1 MRFFLA
7 ICVLLCFSAES
18 YSQKVI
24 KLDEA
29 IKIAVEKNTLLQ
41 KQNNTLESYKSNIN
55 ASFGKFL
62 PTLGAQAGW
71 EWTRSE
77 QEGGQKYIQNV
88 GVIPV
93 NKTVVVD
100 NRQYTVGAGTNWTLF
115 DGLSN
120 FNTHD
125 QNKINYKA
133 AELSIQR
140 LKQDV
145 VFQTISLYY
154 NIVNYQTLLK
164 VKEEDLVWNKKNLE
178 TVNAKN
184 QLGAVTM
191 ADVYSQQVKLG
202 NAELEFIKTKNNL
215 ETAKLDLLNYLSLD
229 AFGSYSFP
237 DTLSFLNGLNLQED
251 NETVKSLV
259 DEAIKHRPDYQSAK
273 LNILSASKGIDIAK
287 GNYYPQLTNNIN
299 FYSSSDMVK
308 NLFKSNTYSVGLT
321 LSIPIFEGFSID
333 NQVQSAVVSYKNK
346 QIELTELEKDI
357 KKKIQQTYLD
367 LLTAQKSVDVSKRNV
382 TSAEENRKIEEEKYS
397 LGSGTLL
404 NVLIANS
411 EYNNAQTSLINTMF
425 SYSVLKEQLNYYLG
439 IIDFKKFE

>member
-1 MRFFLA
+1 MRFFLG
-7 ICVLLCFSAES
+7 ICILFCFTAES
-18 YSQKVI
+18 YSQKV
-24 KLDEA
+24 LSLNEA

-41 KQNNTLESYKSNIN
+41 KQNNNLESSKSSIK
-55 ASFGKFL
+55 ASFGNFL

-77 QEGGQKYIQNV
+77 QESGQKYIQNV

-93 NKTVVVD
+93 GKTIVE
-100 NRQYTVGAGTNWTLF
+100 NRQYTAGAGTNWTLF
-115 DGLSN
+115 NGLSN
-120 FNTHD
+120 FNSYD
-125 QNKINYKA
+125 QSKVNYQA

-154 NIVNYQTLLK
+154 SIVNYQTLLK
-164 VKEEDLVWNKKNLE
+164 VKEEDLVWNQKNLE

-191 ADVYSQQVKLG
+191 ADVYAQQVRLG
-202 NAELEFIKTKNNL
+202 NAELDMIKIKNSL
-215 ETAKLDLLNYLSLD
+215 ETAKSDLLNYLSLD
-229 AFGSYSFP
+229 VFSNYTFP
-237 DTLSFLNGLNLQED
+237 DTLSISGNTILQQD
-251 NETVKSLV
+251 NETIKNLV
-259 DEAIKHRPDYQSAK
+259 DEAINHRPDYQSAK
-273 LNILSASKGIDIAK
+273 LSILSASKGVDIAK
-287 GNYYPQLTNNIN
+287 GSYYPQLTNSMNYYTSSNAIN
-299 FYSSSDMVK
+299 SM
-308 NLFKSNTYSVGLT
+308 FKSNTYSIGLT
-321 LSIPIFEGFSID
+321 LSIPLFEGFSID
-333 NQVQSAVVSYKNK
+333 NQVQYAEVNYKNK

-367 LLTAQKSVDVSKRNV
+367 LQASQKSVEVSKRNV
-382 TSAEENRKIEEEKYS
+382 ISAEENRKIEEEKYS

-425 SYSVLKEQLNYYLG
+425 SLTVLKEQLNYYLG
-439 IIDFKKFE
+439 IIDYKKFE